1 MPVGWLD
8 SNLLI
13 KAASP
18 TDRHWTTFPPRVPNA
33 FPRAIRWAQSW
44 VTDIATGSDLLSV
57 ANAWDRIHPGEHMG
71 SVSTACRLLTQL
83 MGIARGDSSQFLVCR
98 GSFSGWVACYAS
110 VVLGL
115 EVELRAKGKNVGGG
129 GWRRVFPFR
138 RSTMDPALAPPSD
151 VVVYIDGIGESGD
164 GATAV
169 SECLGKESFKALP
182 RDRLAV
188 TPKDYRPD

>member
-1 MPVGWLD
+1 MGWLD

-33 FPRAIRWAQSW
+33 FRGAIRWAQSW

-71 SVSTACRLLTQL
+71 SVSTTCRLLTQF
-83 MGIARGDSSQFLVCR
+83 MGIATGNSSQFLVCR
-98 GSFSGWVACYAS
+98 GSFSGWVAFYAS

-129 GWRRVFPFR
+129 GWRMAESIPLSEIDHGPGPRSSQR
-138 RSTMDPALAPPSD
+138 R
-151 VVVYIDGIGESGD
+151 
-164 GATAV
+164 
-169 SECLGKESFKALP
+169 C
-182 RDRLAV
+182 RLH
-188 TPKDYRPD
+188 